1 MAEDFI
7 NAQAH
12 DVPAEAPV
20 ERKARAPRK
29 FNPDEA
35 YSMVYDAKG
44 MLQHW
49 QNGRMYSQTTGLR
62 MD

>member
-1 MAEDFI
+1 MPDEFVDAMT
-7 NAQAH
+7 H

-20 ERKARAPRK
+20 ERKTRAPRR
-29 FNPDEA
+29 FNPDEP
-35 YSMVYDAKG
+35 YNMVYDATG

-49 QNGRMYSQTTGLR
+49 QNGRMYNQATGLR